1 MGNLHAACKPMRAF
15 KWTRTHT
22 HTHTHTPTSGRDAD
36 AIPSASSQQQHPAL
50 LKHGNL
56 KKDEKTK
63 ER

>member
-1 MGNLHAACKPMRAF
+1 MQTNESFQMDQN
-15 KWTRTHT
+15 THT